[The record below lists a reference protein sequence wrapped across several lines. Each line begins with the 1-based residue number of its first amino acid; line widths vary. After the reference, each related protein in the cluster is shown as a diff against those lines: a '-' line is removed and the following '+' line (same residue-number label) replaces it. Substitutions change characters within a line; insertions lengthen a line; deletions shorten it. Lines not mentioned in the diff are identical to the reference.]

1 MAVQSSGQLQSGL
14 VGGRCD
20 CRIGRLVRGL
30 VADRRRQPY
39 PASRTGASSRNCDCS
54 SSLASSVLPRVPL
67 GALYVSGRFF
77 RRALRDERGKDW
89 LAINRARNGVL
100 TAFRCALVLRIR
112 GGSGVPGRRRGGRK
126 LWDRLHLDFRQ
137 ERGLPAYGPL
147 APGQTRDS
155 GLVISCTIC
164 CAPAKS
170 PRSAR
175 VTAIVPNTSS
185 EVSAPICVASFQAI

>member
-1 MAVQSSGQLQSGL
+1 MYPSEELLGLAIIAGIISVVAVGYLLAWRSNRAASRRAGSLVVAAIAGL
-14 VGGRCD
+14 VGLFG
-20 CRIGRLVRGL
+20 GL

-112 GGSGVPGRRRGGRK
+112 GGSGFPGRRRGGRK

-147 APGQTRDS
+147 AP
-155 GLVISCTIC
+155 
-164 CAPAKS
+164 
-170 PRSAR
+170 
-175 VTAIVPNTSS
+175 
-185 EVSAPICVASFQAI
+185 